1 MSGFVVSL
9 LLHYIG
15 NGGILWQE
23 GNVWFCC
30 QSIAALHRKWWYFMA
45 GGKCLVLLS
54 VYCCTTSEMVVFYN
68 RREMS
73 GFVVSLLL
81 HYIGNGGIL

>member
-1 MSGFVVSL
+1 
-9 LLHYIG
+9 
-15 NGGILWQE
+15 
-23 GNVWFCC
+23 
-30 QSIAALHRKWWYFMA
+30 MA

-81 HYIGNGGIL
+81 NYIGNGGIL